1 MSQRAIDLCIA
12 TSYHPS
18 LLQSMATSTIAT
30 THATSTSS
38 ANICSDRQP
47 KRVILRLRV
56 NEFEGDDHNW
66 EQYVDA
72 INTYLVWAG
81 RSMSEYEGEFETR
94 KHFAHVEP
102 FQAPELNQTTFHVV
116 LDIEQH
122 LLNEPNF
129 DTLPHEIYRVRRD
142 KEGNL

>member
-1 MSQRAIDLCIA
+1 MS
-12 TSYHPS
+12 
-18 LLQSMATSTIAT
+18 T
-30 THATSTSS
+30 TDASSTSS
-38 ANICSDRQP
+38 ASVCSDRQP
-47 KRVILRLRV
+47 KRVILRLQV
-56 NEFEGDDHNW
+56 NEFEGNGRNW
-66 EQYVDA
+66 EQHVDA
-72 INTYLVWAG
+72 IKTYLVWAG
-81 RSMSEYEGEFETR
+81 RPMSEYEGEYEMR

-129 DTLPHEIYRVRRD
+129 DTLPHEIYRMRRD

>member
-1 MSQRAIDLCIA
+1 
-12 TSYHPS
+12 
-18 LLQSMATSTIAT
+18 
-30 THATSTSS
+30 
-38 ANICSDRQP
+38 
-47 KRVILRLRV
+47 
-56 NEFEGDDHNW
+56 
-66 EQYVDA
+66 
-72 INTYLVWAG
+72 
-81 RSMSEYEGEFETR
+81 MSEYEGEYEMR

-129 DTLPHEIYRVRRD
+129 DTLPHEIYRMRRD